1 MAEQGTRRVWFAATG
16 LAALS
21 CAGAS
26 FAQESE
32 KPENVIA
39 VRLRSQGFACENPRN
54 AKQDPADTKPDEKA
68 WTIQCDGQ
76 RYRIRFVPD
85 MAAQV
90 EKID

>member
-1 MAEQGTRRVWFAATG
+1 MAKIGSMRATFAATG
-16 LAALS
+16 LVLFA

-26 FAQESE
+26 LAQSE
-32 KPENVIA
+32 KPEDIIA
-39 VRLRSQGFACENPRN
+39 VQLRSQGYACENPRD
-54 AKQDPADTKPDEKA
+54 AKEDAADTKPDEKA

-85 MAAQV
+85 MGAQV